1 MGAIPKLEECN
12 PGLRATG
19 FALVVAI
26 EAADEASRG
35 GIIIPQGVRD
45 KEEIVQQR
53 GRIVDMSPAAFDF
66 ATFPPEAIPQV
77 GSAILF
83 AKLAGFRAE
92 GADGRH
98 YRILQ
103 DRDVACIIEEAA

>member
-1 MGAIPKLEECN
+1 MSNIPKLEDCN

-19 FALVVAI
+19 FALVVAT
-26 EAADEASRG
+26 EPVEEASKG
-35 GIIIPQGVRD
+35 GIIIPQQTRD

-53 GRIVDMSPAAFDF
+53 GRIISMSPCAFDF
-66 ATFPPEAIPQV
+66 AAFPPEAIPQV
-77 GSAILF
+77 GSAIVF

-98 YRILQ
+98 YR
-103 DRDVACIIEEAA
+103 V